1 MLVRLATRGSTL
13 ALAQARLAADA
24 LSAAHPGL
32 VVELVEV
39 TTVGDRDRTTSLR
52 ILGGQGVFVGAVREA
67 VLHGEADVAV
77 HSMKDMPTARLEGLT
92 VAAVL
97 ERGDPRDAL
106 VSRSGATLAALP
118 PGARIGTSSTRRVAF
133 VRELRPDVEVVDI
146 RGNVGTRIA
155 RVEDGTYDAV
165 VLALAGLQRLDRD
178 DRVSERFDPRQFPP
192 APAQGVIALECRAD
206 DNTTLALLRLAD
218 RGETH
223 RIADAE
229 RAVLAA
235 LGTGCDLGVGAF
247 ATVEGDELTIVAALG
262 GGSNDEP
269 VRRGEVHGVL
279 ADAEALGSRL
289 AAALAPTHVGD
300 TAS

>member
-24 LSAAHPGL
+24 LSDANPGL
-32 VVELVEV
+32 VLELVEV
-39 TTVGDRDRTTSLR
+39 TTAGDRDRTTSLR
-52 ILGGQGVFVGAVREA
+52 TLGGQGVFAGAVREA

-77 HSMKDMPTARLEGLT
+77 HSMKDMPTAPLEDLT

-106 VSRSGATLAALP
+106 VSRSGAALAALP
-118 PGARIGTSSTRRVAF
+118 AGARIGTSSTRRVAF
-133 VRELRPDVEVVDI
+133 VRELRPDVEVSDI

-165 VLALAGLQRLDRD
+165 VLALAGLQRLGCD

-206 DNTTLALLRLAD
+206 DKTTLALLRSAD

-247 ATVEGDELTIVAALG
+247 ATVEGGELTIVAALG

-279 ADAEALGSRL
+279 ADAEALGRRL
-289 AAALAPTHVGD
+289 AAALAPTHVSD
-300 TAS
+300 NAS